1 MVLPITL
8 AVMPKKKDHHHHSS
22 NYSNI
27 GVAGKYTKKESPP
40 NLPSKHF
47 IRKKI
52 LKMKLMVLFQISLF
66 YFFFFK

>member
-52 LKMKLMVLFQISLF
+52 LKMKLMVFISNFTFLFFLF
-66 YFFFFK
+66 